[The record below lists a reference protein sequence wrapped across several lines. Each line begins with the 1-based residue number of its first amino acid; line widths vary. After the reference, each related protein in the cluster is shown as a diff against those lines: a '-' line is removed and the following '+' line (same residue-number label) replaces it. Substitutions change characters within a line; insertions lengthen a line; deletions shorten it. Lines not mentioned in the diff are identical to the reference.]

1 MRGWFCAAMGLG
13 VGVCA
18 QNEKKIELEREGY
31 MYDDAQK
38 KKRKKVK
45 KGAKTKSH
53 RRAARGCGFLG
64 FALDAARLA
73 LEPQTR

>member
-1 MRGWFCAAMGLG
+1 
-13 VGVCA
+13 
-18 QNEKKIELEREGY
+18 
-31 MYDDAQK
+31 MYDAAQK

-45 KGAKTKSH
+45 KGAKTKRH
-53 RRAARGCGFLG
+53 RRAARGCGVLG

>member
-1 MRGWFCAAMGLG
+1 MFCRL
-13 VGVCA
+13 CLTRLTKK
-18 QNEKKIELEREGY
+18 KKIELEREGY

-38 KKRKKVK
+38 KKREKVK
-45 KGAKTKSH
+45 KGAKTKRH
-53 RRAARGCGFLG
+53 RRAARGCGVLG